1 MVLVICLWFL
11 CVCRFLPCLQYGR
24 ERYWLHFK
32 EVRESMITET
42 FMGSCT
48 CVRVYLPQSFSPL
61 VFLSHTAAAP
71 LTAAQKQ
78 ECAESLELLYG

>member
-1 MVLVICLWFL
+1 MVLVICLWLL

-48 CVRVYLPQSFSPL
+48 CVRVYLPQSFSPTQL
-61 VFLSHTAAAP
+61 LLH
-71 LTAAQKQ
+71 
-78 ECAESLELLYG
+78 SLQHKNKNVQSLWNCCTGE